1 MTEIRFHGR
10 GGQGAVIAS
19 KMLAYSF
26 FLDNKYAQSFPTFGA
41 ERRGAPVAAFVR
53 VDNQYINNRSPI
65 QNPDYV
71 IVMAGKLAETV
82 DVSLG
87 IKPTGTIFINSDQ
100 KPEHFNFEDTSNI
113 ITFDLN
119 SLALKYRLGTK
130 TMPII
135 NSPILGL
142 FSGYTDIVSLDSLKK
157 SIKKFVPVKIE
168 NNIEAIE
175 DAYYQSKQILRS
187 QHGNN

>member
-1 MTEIRFHGR
+1 MIEIRFHGR

-19 KMLAYSF
+19 KMLAYAS
-26 FLDNKYAQSFPTFGA
+26 FLDGKYAQSFPTFGA

-53 VDNQYINNRSPI
+53 ISDEYIQDRSPI

-87 IKPTGTIFINSDQ
+87 IKKDGIIFINCDKGPDHYS
-100 KPEHFNFEDTSNI
+100 FEEGEKI
-113 ITFDLN
+113 ITYDLN
-119 SLALKYRLGTK
+119 SLALKYKLGTK

-135 NSPILGL
+135 NAPILGL
-142 FSGYTDIVSLDSLKK
+142 FAGYTGIVTLDSLKE
-157 SIKKFVPVKIE
+157 SIKKFVPVKIDA
-168 NNIEAIE
+168 NILALEEAFNIF
-175 DAYYQSKQILRS
+175 KKK
-187 QHGNN
+187 N